1 MIIYMKPLFKPKKEL
16 SKRQKQLMKEH
27 KSHHTKKHLTEM
39 TKFMKQ
45 GYCFEQSHEKAMKD
59 VGK

>member
-1 MIIYMKPLFKPKKEL
+1 MKPLFKPKKEL

-27 KSHHTKKHLTEM
+27 KSHHTKKHLAEM

-45 GYCFEQSHEKAMKD
+45 GYCFEQSHQKAMSS

>member
-1 MIIYMKPLFKPKKEL
+1 MKPIFKPRKEL
-16 SKRQKQLMKEH
+16 SKTQKDLMKTH
-27 KSHHTKKHLTEM
+27 AKHHTKKHLGLM

-45 GYCFEQSHEKAMKD
+45 GYCFQQSHQKAMKY